1 MPSHM
6 LTGGAR
12 ILPAGVQIDVS
23 ETDTDELGAR
33 LDAREH

>member
-1 MPSHM
+1 M

-12 ILPAGVQIDVS
+12 ILPAGVQIDVG